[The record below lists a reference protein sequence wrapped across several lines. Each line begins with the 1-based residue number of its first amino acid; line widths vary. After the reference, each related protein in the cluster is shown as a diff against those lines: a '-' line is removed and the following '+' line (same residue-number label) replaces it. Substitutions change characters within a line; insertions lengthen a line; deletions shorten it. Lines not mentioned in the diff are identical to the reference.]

1 MFRVYFKVF
10 AGFGAFFENF
20 GDFRAICSHQSCDAE
35 NCKSD
40 LTIED
45 GIGQHSWR
53 SSDITQIILRIIFT
67 LSNKR
72 FSFSN

>member
-1 MFRVYFKVF
+1 MFRVCFKVF
-10 AGFGAFFENF
+10 AGSSEFFENF
-20 GDFRAICSHQSCDAE
+20 ADFRAICSHESCDAE

-53 SSDITQIILRIIFT
+53 
-67 LSNKR
+67 
-72 FSFSN
+72 